1 VIKRRNGVQ
10 EWIVSRLGQKRNPG
24 KTEPVDIL
32 AETGD
37 DLIED

>member
-1 VIKRRNGVQ
+1 MQKWLGR
-10 EWIVSRLGQKRNPG
+10 RLGQKKNPG

-32 AETGD
+32 AETGG